1 MAKAGFKVMDSD
13 MHIVEPADLWER
25 YIDPAFKDRAPRGLS
40 RHPRDLGVQV
50 GESVFPLPNR
60 SYTNAIA
67 PLMTRQQDI
76 YTDAE
81 ARHWDSSSQVT
92 AMDHEGI
99 DRAVLFPSRGLFTLG
114 ADGMDPA
121 LATAISRAYN
131 DWLAEFCAG
140 GSGRMFGAGMIPP
153 HDIKGAIS
161 EARRAVD
168 ELGFKTVFVRP
179 NPVNGRNW
187 HDAYYDPLWAEIERL
202 GVPLSFHEGGRVNLP
217 QPGDNFDTHM
227 LYHTCTHPMG
237 MMLAVVD
244 MVGGGVLERFPGLTV
259 AFLEGNCSWA
269 PWLLWRLDEHYEM
282 SAASDHPDLT
292 MEPSA
297 YFRRQCYLSVECDET
312 PAEIVS
318 TYGLEDNLVFSTD
331 YPHADSKYPKAVERF
346 LELPLSSQAKR
357 KFLWDNCAKL
367 YGFDV

>member
-1 MAKAGFKVMDSD
+1 MAKNGFRVMDSD

-25 YIDPAFKDRAPRGLS
+25 YIDPAFRDRAPRGTS

-50 GESVFPLPNR
+50 GENVFPLPGR

-67 PLMTRQQDI
+67 PLMTSQQDV
-76 YTDAE
+76 YAE
-81 ARHWDSSSQVT
+81 SEQRGWDSASQLT
-92 AMDHEGI
+92 AMDNEGI
-99 DRAVLFPSRGLFTLG
+99 DVAVLFPSRGLFTLG
-114 ADGMDPA
+114 DSNLEPA

-131 DWLAEFCAG
+131 DWLADFCG
-140 GSGRMFGAGMIPP
+140 GGVGRLFGAAMIPP
-153 HDIKGAIS
+153 QDIEGAVA
-161 EARRAVD
+161 EARRAVN
-168 ELGFKTVFVRP
+168 ELGSKTVFVRP
-179 NPVNGRNW
+179 NPVAGRNW
-187 HDAYYDPLWAEIERL
+187 HDPYYDPLWDEIQRL

-244 MVGGGVLERFPGLTV
+244 IVGGGVLERFPDLTV

-282 SAASDHPDLT
+282 SASYDHPDLK
-292 MEPSA
+292 MEPSD
-297 YFRRQCYLSVECDET
+297 YFRRQCYLSVECDEE

-318 TYGLEDNLVFSTD
+318 RYGLEDNVVFSTD
-331 YPHADSKYPKAVERF
+331 YPHADSKYPQSVDRF
-346 LELPLSSQAKR
+346 LEMPLSDDVRR
-357 KFLWDNCAKL
+357 KFLWDNCARL
-367 YGFDV
+367 YGFDS